1 MKLSGSDIIVRTL
14 IEQGTDVVFGYPGGQ
29 VINIYDSLYK
39 YQGELKHVLTAHEQ
53 GASHAADGY
62 ARATGKVGV
71 CIATSG
77 PGALNLITGIATAY
91 MDSIP
96 LVCIT
101 GQVNSDQLGKDVFQE
116 ADITGAVE
124 PFSKYSYIVKDGSQI
139 ARIFK
144 EAFYLA
150 GTGRP
155 GPVVI
160 DVPTDIQNQTIDFE
174 YPETISMRSYK
185 PTVVGNAR
193 QITRAA
199 AALKKAKR
207 PLIVAGGGIFAA
219 GAVEELNKLAAK
231 SGIPVVT
238 TLMGKGA
245 VRDDDPYY
253 MGMIG
258 THGVGS
264 ANQALAHADALL
276 IAGARAGDRSIKD
289 TGVIARDCTV
299 IHLDIDPAEIG
310 KNIAVDI
317 PIVGDARQVLNAL
330 AEQVPYLCCEDW
342 LARLVDLRSRNST
355 RSLGSDEAYVNPKE
369 FFLRLSEKAPDNAV
383 LTADVGQNQI
393 WAANYYKVKRGR
405 FLTSGG
411 MGTMGYAIPAAAGV
425 QTADPSRTVMAVCG
439 DGGFQMSMMELGT
452 IAYYKLP
459 VKIIVL
465 NNHFLG
471 MVKELQDRGFGR
483 RETAVE
489 LGDKPDIAA
498 LAGCYNIPSKK
509 LTSMAECDGA
519 IQWLLSTEGPCLLEC
534 LVHPDESTL

>member
-1 MKLSGSDIIVRTL
+1 MKMTVAQAMVKCL
-14 IEQGTDVVFGYPGGQ
+14 EQEQIQTVFGYPGAA
-29 VINIYDSLYK
+29 ICPFYDALLNSPIEHLLIR
-39 YQGELKHVLTAHEQ
+39 QEQ
-53 GASHAADGY
+53 MGGHCANGL
-62 ARATGKVGV
+62 ARVTGRPQV

-231 SGIPVVT
+231 SG
-238 TLMGKGA
+238 
-245 VRDDDPYY
+245 
-253 MGMIG
+253 
-258 THGVGS
+258 H
-264 ANQALAHADALL
+264 
-276 IAGARAGDRSIKD
+276 
-289 TGVIARDCTV
+289 
-299 IHLDIDPAEIG
+299 
-310 KNIAVDI
+310 
-317 PIVGDARQVLNAL
+317 
-330 AEQVPYLCCEDW
+330 
-342 LARLVDLRSRNST
+342 
-355 RSLGSDEAYVNPKE
+355 
-369 FFLRLSEKAPDNAV
+369 
-383 LTADVGQNQI
+383 
-393 WAANYYKVKRGR
+393 
-405 FLTSGG
+405 SGG
-411 MGTMGYAIPAAAGV
+411 YHPHGQG
-425 QTADPSRTVMAVCG
+425 SRPGRRPLLHGHDRHPRCG
-439 DGGFQMSMMELGT
+439 QRQ
-452 IAYYKLP
+452 P
-459 VKIIVL
+459 
-465 NNHFLG
+465 
-471 MVKELQDRGFGR
+471 GFGPCR
-483 RETAVE
+483 RPAHC
-489 LGDKPDIAA
+489 GS
-498 LAGCYNIPSKK
+498 PSGGS
-509 LTSMAECDGA
+509 LHQGHRRDRPGLHRDPPGHRPGGNRQEHRPWTSPLWGTPGRC
-519 IQWLLSTEGPCLLEC
+519 
-534 LVHPDESTL
+534 

>member
-1 MKLSGSDIIVRTL
+1 MKMTVAQAMVKCL
-14 IEQGTDVVFGYPGGQ
+14 EQEQIQTVFGYPGAA
-29 VINIYDSLYK
+29 ICPFYDALLNSPIEHLLIR
-39 YQGELKHVLTAHEQ
+39 QEQ
-53 GASHAADGY
+53 MGGHCANGL
-62 ARATGKVGV
+62 ARVTGRPQV

-219 GAVEELNKLAAK
+219 GSVEELNKLAAK

>member
-1 MKLSGSDIIVRTL
+1 MSTPKP
-14 IEQGTDVVFGYPGGQ
+14 FPC
-29 VINIYDSLYK
+29 
-39 YQGELKHVLTAHEQ
+39 
-53 GASHAADGY
+53 AATNP
-62 ARATGKVGV
+62 RWW
-71 CIATSG
+71 
-77 PGALNLITGIATAY
+77 
-91 MDSIP
+91 
-96 LVCIT
+96 
-101 GQVNSDQLGKDVFQE
+101 
-116 ADITGAVE
+116 
-124 PFSKYSYIVKDGSQI
+124 
-139 ARIFK
+139 
-144 EAFYLA
+144 
-150 GTGRP
+150 
-155 GPVVI
+155 
-160 DVPTDIQNQTIDFE
+160 
-174 YPETISMRSYK
+174 
-185 PTVVGNAR
+185 
-193 QITRAA
+193 AA

-355 RSLGSDEAYVNPKE
+355 KSLGSDEAYVNPKE

>member
-1 MKLSGSDIIVRTL
+1 M
-14 IEQGTDVVFGYPGGQ
+14 GGHCA
-29 VINIYDSLYK
+29 NGL
-39 YQGELKHVLTAHEQ
+39 
-53 GASHAADGY
+53 
-62 ARATGKVGV
+62 ARVTGRPQV

-299 IHLDIDPAEIG
+299 IHLDIDRR
-310 KNIAVDI
+310 KS
-317 PIVGDARQVLNAL
+317 ARTSPWTSPLWGT
-330 AEQVPYLCCEDW
+330 P
-342 LARLVDLRSRNST
+342 
-355 RSLGSDEAYVNPKE
+355 
-369 FFLRLSEKAPDNAV
+369 
-383 LTADVGQNQI
+383 
-393 WAANYYKVKRGR
+393 GR
-405 FLTSGG
+405 
-411 MGTMGYAIPAAAGV
+411 
-425 QTADPSRTVMAVCG
+425 C
-439 DGGFQMSMMELGT
+439 
-452 IAYYKLP
+452 
-459 VKIIVL
+459 
-465 NNHFLG
+465 
-471 MVKELQDRGFGR
+471 
-483 RETAVE
+483 
-489 LGDKPDIAA
+489 
-498 LAGCYNIPSKK
+498 
-509 LTSMAECDGA
+509 
-519 IQWLLSTEGPCLLEC
+519 
-534 LVHPDESTL
+534 

>member
-1 MKLSGSDIIVRTL
+1 M
-14 IEQGTDVVFGYPGGQ
+14 
-29 VINIYDSLYK
+29 
-39 YQGELKHVLTAHEQ
+39 
-53 GASHAADGY
+53 
-62 ARATGKVGV
+62 
-71 CIATSG
+71 
-77 PGALNLITGIATAY
+77 
-91 MDSIP
+91 
-96 LVCIT
+96 
-101 GQVNSDQLGKDVFQE
+101 
-116 ADITGAVE
+116 
-124 PFSKYSYIVKDGSQI
+124 
-139 ARIFK
+139 
-144 EAFYLA
+144 
-150 GTGRP
+150 
-155 GPVVI
+155 
-160 DVPTDIQNQTIDFE
+160 
-174 YPETISMRSYK
+174 
-185 PTVVGNAR
+185 
-193 QITRAA
+193 
-199 AALKKAKR
+199 
-207 PLIVAGGGIFAA
+207 
-219 GAVEELNKLAAK
+219 
-231 SGIPVVT
+231 
-238 TLMGKGA
+238 
-245 VRDDDPYY
+245 
-253 MGMIG
+253 
-258 THGVGS
+258 
-264 ANQALAHADALL
+264 
-276 IAGARAGDRSIKD
+276 
-289 TGVIARDCTV
+289 IARDCTV

-355 RSLGSDEAYVNPKE
+355 KSLGSDEAYVNPKE

-489 LGDKPDIAA
+489 LGNKPDIAA

-519 IQWLLSTEGPCLLEC
+519 IPVAA
-534 LVHPDESTL
+534 VH